1 MATSQPHVAVIGGG
15 CAGLAAGVELAA
27 NNVAVTLF
35 EASPHL
41 GGRARGVPWKE
52 LALDNGQHILL
63 GAYSHTLRL
72 LELAGVNLDQS
83 IERIPLR
90 LHMQGELDLRASPA
104 LPAPLHI
111 LAAFLRA
118 RGLSISERL
127 ATLRFM
133 TWMQIAGFTLP
144 IDEPLQTLLQRKRQ
158 PARLTRLL
166 WEPLC
171 LAALNT
177 PIQQA
182 SAQVFLNVLRD
193 SFARARSDSDMLLP
207 KYDLS
212 TLLAEPMAKFVRCH
226 GGEIRLGTTVS
237 QISKTRQFEVV
248 TDDGGHKEFSHV
260 ILAVPPFR
268 LAPLL
273 HRFDE
278 MREIV
283 SQVAQFE
290 YQPIYTVYLQYPE
303 TVQLHAPML
312 GLVDKHSQW
321 VFDRGRLYGQPGLLA
336 VVLSAEGAHQ
346 QISLQA
352 LAEVVTAELAQAFPG
367 LPAPLWHKIIAEK
380 RATFAC
386 KPDLS
391 RPQQRTPVPGLYI
404 AGDYTT
410 DGVTANLY
418 PATIEGAMRSG
429 VQCAHDIL
437 ADSGKVK
444 P

>member
-1 MATSQPHVAVIGGG
+1 MATSQPRVAVIGGG
-15 CAGLAAGVELAA
+15 CAGLAAAVELAG

-41 GGRARGVPWKE
+41 GGRARGVSWKG

-72 LELAGVNLDQS
+72 LKLAGVNLDQA
-83 IERIPLR
+83 IERISLR
-90 LHMQGELDLRASPA
+90 LHMQGELDLKAPSA

-118 RGLSISERL
+118 RGLSMSERL
-127 ATLRFM
+127 AALRFM
-133 TWMQIAGFTLP
+133 AWMQIIRFKLP
-144 IDEPLQTLLQRKRQ
+144 KDEALQTLLQRKQQ
-158 PARLTRLL
+158 PQRLTRLL

-193 SFARARSDSDMLLP
+193 SFAKARSDSDMLLP
-207 KYDLS
+207 KCDLS
-212 TLLAEPMAKFVRCH
+212 TLLAEPMADFVRRH
-226 GGEIRLGTTVS
+226 GGELRLGETVN
-237 QISKTRQFEVV
+237 QINKTGQFEVV
-248 TDDGGHKEFSHV
+248 TDDSGHEEFSHV

-273 HRFDE
+273 GNSDLMHE
-278 MREIV
+278 TA
-283 SQVAQFE
+283 SQVARFE
-290 YQPIYTVYLQYPE
+290 YQPIYTVYLQYPV
-303 TVQLHAPML
+303 TVRLHEPMT
-312 GLVDKHSQW
+312 GLVGTHGQW
-321 VFDRGRLYGQPGLLA
+321 VFDRGRLYGQSGLLA

-346 QISLQA
+346 KLSQQT
-352 LAEVVTAELAQAFPG
+352 LAEVVTAELAQAFPN
-367 LPAPLWHKIIAEK
+367 LPAPLWHKVIAEK

-386 KPDLS
+386 KPDMA
-391 RPQQRTPVPGLYI
+391 RPQQKTPVAGLYI

-410 DGVTANLY
+410 DGITANLY
-418 PATIEGAMRSG
+418 PATIEGAVRSG
-429 VQCAHDIL
+429 VQCALDIL
-437 ADSGKVK
+437 TDSGKVK